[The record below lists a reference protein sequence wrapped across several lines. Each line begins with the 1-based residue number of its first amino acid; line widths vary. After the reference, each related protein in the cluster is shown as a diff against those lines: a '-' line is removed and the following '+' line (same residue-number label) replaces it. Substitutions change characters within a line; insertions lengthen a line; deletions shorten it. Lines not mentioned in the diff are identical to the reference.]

1 MIYPFRRSIPKRLLG
16 LWLVLALTASVQ
28 AVKAQQPVQVD
39 IAAPELSGGPW
50 LNTAQNVPIKLASRK
65 GNVTIVEFW
74 TYGCIN
80 CRRNLPSYGRWQK
93 RFAGKGVAI
102 IGVHTPETEGEK
114 VQANIVRHVK
124 QFGITYPVLLDLK
137 GVNWRR
143 WGQQFWPTVYLI
155 DKKGY
160 VRYRWEGELE
170 YENAGGEEKMARL
183 VEELLREK
191 V

>member
-124 QFGITYPVLLDLK
+124 QFGITYPVLLDL
-137 GVNWRR
+137 
-143 WGQQFWPTVYLI
+143 I

-170 YENAGGEEKMARL
+170 YENADGEEKMARL